1 MSSMQHLLELM
12 EQLRHPQT
20 GCEWDLKQDFHSL
33 TTHTIEEAYEVV
45 DAIQRNNIDDLRDE
59 LGDLLLQVVFYS
71 QIAREDGLFDF
82 DAVVTGLSDKLIR
95 RHPYIFGDA
104 ENSTQQEREQAWE
117 KVKTAEHNAK
127 SADHSSRLDGIAR
140 NLPALIQASKI
151 QQRAANAGFDW
162 TEVEPVIA
170 KIQEELQEVKEA
182 RDEADQDSIE
192 DEIGD
197 LLFAVVNLAR
207 HTHVDAETALRRAS
221 RKFTQRFQYIE
232 HKLESSGRVME
243 DTELDELDEIW
254 DEAKRAGIQ

>member
-12 EQLRHPQT
+12 AQLRHPQT

-33 TTHTIEEAYEVV
+33 TAHTVEEAYEVV

-71 QIAREDGLFDF
+71 QIAQEDGLFDF

-117 KVKTAEHNAK
+117 KIKTVERNAK
-127 SADHSSRLDGIAR
+127 SADHFSRLDGIAR
-140 NLPALIQASKI
+140 NLPALIQATKT

-170 KIQEELQEVKEA
+170 KIHEELQEVKEA
-182 RDEADQDSIE
+182 IDEADLDSIE

-207 HTHVDAETALRRAS
+207 HTHVDAETALCRAS
-221 RKFTQRFQYIE
+221 RKFTKRFQYIE
-232 HKLESSGRVME
+232 HKLENSGRVME
-243 DTELDELDEIW
+243 DTGLDELDEIW